1 MYAHFSWHF
10 YQFLGFS
17 IEMVVT
23 AWKSSEIASSDKFAE
38 KIQTCFG
45 QVGCSLIQTLPPKCN
60 ECLAKNMRSQKNPP
74 NIQCNY
80 QEKEEWDSIYRQTL
94 TNFWQRIGDRKKT
107 DVFSEILTK
116 MRNEILFMEKHH
128 IMYLIV
134 TNH

>member
-45 QVGCSLIQTLPPKCN
+45 QVGSVVLSAADSNLT
-60 ECLAKNMRSQKNPP
+60 AKM
-74 NIQCNY
+74 
-80 QEKEEWDSIYRQTL
+80 
-94 TNFWQRIGDRKKT
+94 
-107 DVFSEILTK
+107 
-116 MRNEILFMEKHH
+116 
-128 IMYLIV
+128 
-134 TNH
+134 